1 MTTQPISS
9 VPSDVADFVSR
20 VRAALAD
27 LPPDDVDELT
37 AGLAAD
43 LADARA
49 EAPNGWREGVGSPE
63 AYAAELRS
71 AAGLP
76 PRGPVAD
83 PTALD
88 GLRQWWASLATHPVA
103 GPVQREAHDLAPAW
117 WVIRGAIGGL
127 LVTRVFLGLNLLNLV
142 TIVVVALGA
151 AVSVWLGRA
160 LRRGT
165 GAGLRLLSAACTTL
179 AVFVGLVMAANV
191 NDSTAPMS
199 YDSSHDIP
207 QELMFHG
214 ETVRN
219 MYAYGPDGQRIEEVR
234 LFDERGNQ
242 LVVGGDFPGGVQQ
255 SFPYAEYGVTDPWAP
270 PVEEGVWVP
279 PMALT
284 PLPGAI
290 STETS
295 TSTSDPTSSSSS
307 SSSSGSTTKGS
318 KAESS
323 PKPTASPRSTASPSD

>member
-9 VPSDVADFVSR
+9 VPADVADFVTR

-83 PTALD
+83 PTPLD

-103 GPVQREAHDLAPAW
+103 GRVQREAHDLAPAW
-117 WVIRGAIGGL
+117 WVIRGGLGGL
-127 LVTRVFLGLNLLNLV
+127 VVSWGLLGLGLKNPLAIL
-142 TIVVVALGA
+142 TAGLGA
-151 AVSVWLGRA
+151 AVSVWLGRH
-160 LRRGT
+160 LRA
-165 GAGLRLLSAACTTL
+165 GAGSGWRLASAVCTIL
-179 AVFVGLVMAANV
+179 ALWVGFVLASVSNPLGV
-191 NDSTAPMS
+191 
-199 YDSSHDIP
+199 HDFGAETYVP
-207 QELMFHG
+207 QELMNQG
-214 ETVRN
+214 EQVTELYGFDGEGRRVDGLRVFDQSGRPLTVYTHEGFQTDAFPWRSWDQTFSPDEG
-219 MYAYGPDGQRIEEVR
+219 YVDGQ
-234 LFDERGNQ
+234 LW
-242 LVVGGDFPGGVQQ
+242 
-255 SFPYAEYGVTDPWAP
+255 TP
-270 PVEEGVWVP
+270 P
-279 PMALT
+279 LT
-284 PLPGAI
+284 LPAAPGAI

-295 TSTSDPTSSSSS
+295 TSTSGPTSSSSS
-307 SSSSGSTTKGS
+307 SSSSGSTTKRER
-318 KAESS
+318 AESS

>member
-9 VPSDVADFVSR
+9 APSDVADFVSR

-127 LVTRVFLGLNLLNLV
+127 LITRFVLGLGLFHVV

-151 AVSVWLGRA
+151 AISVWLGR
-160 LRRGT
+160 LVRRGGGPGWRLVSAICT
-165 GAGLRLLSAACTTL
+165 AFALFAGFVMVSSSRYGAPA
-179 AVFVGLVMAANV
+179 
-191 NDSTAPMS
+191 S
-199 YDSSHDIP
+199 YDEPGVYIP

-214 ETVRN
+214 ESVRN
-219 MYAYGPDGQRIEEVR
+219 IYAYGPDGQRLDGVR

-242 LVVGGDFPGGVQQ
+242 LVIEGDFPGGVQQ
-255 SFPYAEYGVTDPWAP
+255 SFPYAAFGVMDPWAP
-270 PVEEGVWVP
+270 RAEDGMWAP

-284 PLPGAI
+284 PLPGSS
-290 STETS
+290 STESS
-295 TSTSDPTSSSSS
+295 TSTSGPTSSSSS

-318 KAESS
+318 NAESS